1 MIDTHSRLEY
11 DKSSWKIVSH
21 YIKKGCHI
29 KADARSMFE
38 AILNRNIFVSY
49 EL

>member
-11 DKSSWKIVSH
+11 DISSWKIVSH
-21 YIKKGCHI
+21 YIKKWYHI

-38 AILNRNIFVSY
+38 SILNQNIFVSY